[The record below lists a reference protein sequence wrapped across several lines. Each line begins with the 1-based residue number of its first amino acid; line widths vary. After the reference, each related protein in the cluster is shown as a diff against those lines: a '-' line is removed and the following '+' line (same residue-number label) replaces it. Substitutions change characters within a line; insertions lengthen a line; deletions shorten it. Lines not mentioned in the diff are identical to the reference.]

1 MDIYYSNDILW
12 IGSINGFYS
21 YNMKSEEF
29 IDYTELFSA
38 IDSEITGIRCIFS
51 EDENSDILWLGGKNK
66 GGLIKF

>member
-38 IDSEITGIRCIFS
+38 IDSEITGIICIFS
-51 EDENSDILWLGGKNK
+51 EDENSDILWLGEK
-66 GGLIKF
+66 IKVD